1 VAETRSNVN
10 ASAGADSLNFRSDN
24 VATVAPEILRAL
36 DAVNHGPA
44 ASYGDDEYSAQL
56 NRRFSELFETDVT
69 VFPVST
75 GTAANALS
83 LATCARPYGA
93 IYCHEEAHI
102 HTSEGGAT
110 EAFSG
115 GAKLVTLPGAHGKLD
130 PQTVATALQRAERG
144 IRNRPQPDAVS
155 ITQAS
160 EYGTVYRRDDI
171 AAIGASVRDHGIRL
185 HMDGARFAN
194 ALVTLGCSA
203 ADMTWRSGV
212 DILSFG
218 ATKNGAMAAEAIV
231 VFDRD
236 LAEPLSY
243 RLRRAGQT
251 WSKMRFAA
259 AQLIAYVENGLFL
272 RLAAQA
278 NALASR
284 LGRELAAIP
293 GVSLMAPVDAN
304 LVFVAMAEP
313 AIDALAAAQVRFA
326 RRRGGVIRLVARFDG
341 TQGEVDQLIALVRR
355 VAT

>member
-1 VAETRSNVN
+1 MNVTS
-10 ASAGADSLNFRSDN
+10 SAVSLNFRSDN

-44 ASYGDDEYSAQL
+44 ASYGDDECSALL
-56 NRRFSELFETDVT
+56 NRKLSELFETEVN

-83 LATCARPYGA
+83 LATCARPWGA

-102 HTSEGGAT
+102 HTSEAGAT

-115 GAKLVTLPGAHGKLD
+115 GAKLIALPGADGKLA
-130 PQTVATALQRAERG
+130 PQTLAAALQRAERG
-144 IRNRPQPDAVS
+144 IRNRSQPDVVS
-155 ITQAS
+155 ISQAT
-160 EYGTVYRRDDI
+160 EYGTVYSGDDI
-171 AAIGASVRDHGIRL
+171 AAIGASARDAGIRF
-185 HMDGARFAN
+185 HMDGSRFAN
-194 ALVTLGCSA
+194 ALVTLGRSA

-231 VFDRD
+231 VFDRE

-272 RLAAQA
+272 RLASHA
-278 NALASR
+278 NELASE
-284 LGRELAAIP
+284 LGRELSTIP
-293 GVSLMAPVDAN
+293 GVRLIAPVEAN
-304 LVFVAMAEP
+304 LVFVAMSEP
-313 AIDALAAAQVRFA
+313 AIESLAAAGVRFA
-326 RRRGGVIRLVARFDG
+326 RRRGGVIRLVTRFDG
-341 TQGEVDQLIALVRR
+341 TKGEVDELIALVRQ
-355 VAT
+355 VTA

>member
-1 VAETRSNVN
+1 VN
-10 ASAGADSLNFRSDN
+10 AGSGAISLNFRSDN
-24 VATVAPEILRAL
+24 VATVSPEILRAL
-36 DAVNHGPA
+36 EAVNHGA
-44 ASYGDDEYSAQL
+44 AAAYGDDEYSALL
-56 NRRFSELFETDVT
+56 NRKFSQLFETEVV

-115 GAKLVTLPGAHGKLD
+115 GAKLITLRGADGKLA
-130 PQTVATALQRAERG
+130 PQTVAGALQQAERG
-144 IRNRPQPDAVS
+144 VRNRPQPDAVS
-155 ITQAS
+155 ITQAT
-160 EYGTVYRRDDI
+160 EYGTVYRREDI
-171 AAIGASVRDHGIRL
+171 AAIGASARDSGIRF
-185 HMDGARFAN
+185 HMDGSRFTN
-194 ALVTLGCSA
+194 ALAMLGCSA

-218 ATKNGAMAAEAIV
+218 ATKNGAMGADAIV
-231 VFDRD
+231 VFAPE

-272 RLAAQA
+272 RLASHANELAAQ
-278 NALASR
+278 
-284 LGRELAAIP
+284 LGRELAALP
-293 GVSLMAPVDAN
+293 GVRLVAPVEAN
-304 LVFVAMAEP
+304 LVFIALAEP
-313 AIDALAAAQVRFA
+313 VIETLAAAGVRFA
-326 RRRGGVIRLVARFDG
+326 RRRGGVIRLVTRFDG
-341 TQGEVDQLIALVRR
+341 TRGEVDQLVDLMRKVIA
-355 VAT
+355 

>member
-1 VAETRSNVN
+1 MHVSSGV
-10 ASAGADSLNFRSDN
+10 DSLNFRSDN

-36 DAVNHGPA
+36 DAVNHGMA
-44 ASYGDDEYSAQL
+44 ASYGDDEYSALL
-56 NRRFSELFETDVT
+56 NRKFSELFETEVT

-115 GAKLVTLPGAHGKLD
+115 GAKLIALPGANGKLE
-130 PQTVATALQRAERG
+130 PQTLAATLQRAERG
-144 IRNRPQPDAVS
+144 IRNRPQPDVVS

-160 EYGTVYRRDDI
+160 EYGTVYRRDEI
-171 AAIGASVRDHGIRL
+171 VAIGASACDAGVRL

-194 ALVTLGCSA
+194 ALVTLRCSA
-203 ADMTWRSGV
+203 AETTWRSGV

-218 ATKNGAMAAEAIV
+218 ATKNGAMGADAIV
-231 VFDRD
+231 VFDRE

-259 AQLIAYVENGLFL
+259 AQLIAYVEDDLFV
-272 RLAAQA
+272 RLASHA
-278 NALASR
+278 NDLASQ

-293 GVSLMAPVDAN
+293 GVRLVAPVEAN
-304 LVFVAMAEP
+304 LVFVSMAEP
-313 AIDALAAAQVRFA
+313 AIEALAAAGVRFA
-326 RRRGGVIRLVARFDG
+326 RRRGGIIRLVTRFDG
-341 TQGEVDQLIALVRR
+341 TQAEVDQVIGLVRK
-355 VAT
+355 VIA

>member
-1 VAETRSNVN
+1 MHVSSGV
-10 ASAGADSLNFRSDN
+10 DSLNFRSDN

-36 DAVNHGPA
+36 DAVNHGMA
-44 ASYGDDEYSAQL
+44 ASYGDDEYSALL
-56 NRRFSELFETDVT
+56 NRKFSELFETEVT

-115 GAKLVTLPGAHGKLD
+115 GAKLIALPGANGKLE
-130 PQTVATALQRAERG
+130 PQTLAATLQRAERG
-144 IRNRPQPDAVS
+144 IRNRPQPDVVS

-160 EYGTVYRRDDI
+160 EYGTVYRLDEI
-171 AAIGASVRDHGIRL
+171 AAIGASARDAGVRL

-194 ALVTLGCSA
+194 ALVTLRCSA
-203 ADMTWRSGV
+203 AETTWRSGV

-218 ATKNGAMAAEAIV
+218 ATKNGAMGADAIV
-231 VFDRD
+231 VFDQE

-259 AQLIAYVENGLFL
+259 AQLIAYVEDDLFV
-272 RLAAQA
+272 RLASHA
-278 NALASR
+278 NDLASQLR
-284 LGRELAAIP
+284 RELAAIP
-293 GVSLMAPVDAN
+293 GV
-304 LVFVAMAEP
+304 
-313 AIDALAAAQVRFA
+313 
-326 RRRGGVIRLVARFDG
+326 RLVAPV
-341 TQGEVDQLIALVRR
+341 EANLSLASAISMS
-355 VAT
+355 